1 MLPDPG
7 TYQERYRLAG
17 DVGWPLF
24 GTLVFAGLGSV
35 WHTPVIYGVFAM
47 VARVLT
53 ARAGGVFAAARR
65 VVAFRADYA
74 GVTLGAVPGLL
85 GEHGR
90 AVFVPWADV
99 EQIVLYQAHPGGRG
113 AVREVQRIGIRRRAR
128 GPYPWPGA
136 TSRPRTARCQV

>member
-1 MLPDPG
+1 VLPDPG

-35 WHTPVIYGVFAM
+35 WHTPVIYGVFAL
-47 VARVLT
+47 VAGVLA

-85 GEHGR
+85 GARGR

-113 AVREVQRIGIRRRAR
+113 RSAR
-128 GPYPWPGA
+128 FSASASGAAPGPYPWPGA